1 MPPGGK
7 PERIRT
13 GRTGQLCADATR
25 EAAGSATMPPAH
37 FKTSRRGNFTSSL
50 LQMPAANGGSF
61 GFDVGELVDLRPLL
75 GFVGDEFAEVGG
87 RAGKHAAA
95 EIVEALAHLGIVKR
109 GIDLFV
115 EVGDDGG

>member
-1 MPPGGK
+1 
-7 PERIRT
+7 
-13 GRTGQLCADATR
+13 
-25 EAAGSATMPPAH
+25 MPPAH

-61 GFDVGELVDLRPLL
+61 GFDVGELVYFRPLL

-115 EVGDDGG
+115 ELGDDVRRRSGGRGDTIPTARLVTRQELGDRRNI